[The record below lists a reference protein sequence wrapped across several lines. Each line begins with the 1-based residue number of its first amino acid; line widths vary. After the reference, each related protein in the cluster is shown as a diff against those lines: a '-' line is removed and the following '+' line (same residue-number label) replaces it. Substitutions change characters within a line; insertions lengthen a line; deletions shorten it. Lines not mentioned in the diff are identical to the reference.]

1 MQINDYTKQLA
12 KARDDYADKA
22 KTLRE
27 DYDHNLKNLQEAHE
41 TKEVSQRENYL
52 KQKQDLED
60 NLSEISDRYESKSRD
75 AVMQSQKEFRERLGV
90 QQGAFEEEMRETRE
104 DMQAKLSNISD
115 SYRKSKEEQEKY
127 NEQLLSQKTM
137 AFNEAQEARTR
148 SFDDKVADLSLKNR
162 DDFHNFQRQQASE
175 KRDLIHGHKNELQ
188 SLVSE
193 SNLSRQKVMAKNQ
206 EELEILRDSHAR
218 ESEAMRDHHTSAI
231 GEVINRK
238 EVEKMNLQSEYNN
251 LTQNIIDRNESQ
263 AEQTRRVNERISRE
277 RENQFATDLQAVTRK
292 SNEMVNSGGRVKN
305 LEDDKRKL
313 IDNYE
318 GRIRDLRSNAEETA
332 YQAQLDKER
341 MNKEFVEQTREQTAL
356 ADKQKAEVQRDLREF
371 HTEVQATTKD
381 KNDKV
386 MAAYKK
392 ELTQTRNAAEAKSID
407 DRIASNQRL
416 EEQRVAFSKTI
427 DAMNTKNRETVNEI
441 QEQNAKEQTK
451 YIQEAKRNM
460 HHERE
465 DLKDD
470 LRSVFARKEDSYE
483 KRLEN
488 LEREKK
494 SVVESYESKLTNLEK
509 KYTKELEEMR
519 VIMAETRA
527 GDMRDFKRQ
536 LEMKERELVSDKLR
550 MKQDFDTKL
559 IKIRDRQETQLAK
572 LHERFTQ
579 TLEGE
584 RLDHSREMKRKLD
597 EAHTN
602 YERLYDTAQM
612 EKEQLKHQYEV
623 RLEKLRQDRRE
634 AERISSTREDSELA

>member
-1 MQINDYTKQLA
+1 MQINDYTKQMA

-27 DYDHNLKNLQEAHE
+27 DYDNNLKNISETHEAKE
-41 TKEVSQRENYL
+41 TSQRENYL
-52 KQKQDLED
+52 KQKQELED
-60 NLSEISDRYESKSRD
+60 NLSEISDRYDSTSRD
-75 AVMQSQKEFRERLGV
+75 AIAQSQKEFREKIGS

-104 DMQAKLSNISD
+104 DMASKLSNISD

-127 NEQLLSQKTM
+127 NNQLLSQKTM
-137 AFNEAQEARTR
+137 AFNEAQEARTK
-148 SFDDKVADLSLKNR
+148 SFDDKIADLSTKNR
-162 DDFHNFQRQQASE
+162 DDFHGFQREQAAE
-175 KRDLIHGHKNELQ
+175 KRDLIHSHKNELQ
-188 SLVSE
+188 NLVSE
-193 SNLSRQKVMAKNQ
+193 SNLARQKVMAKNQ
-206 EELEILRDSHAR
+206 EELEILRDAHAR
-218 ESEAMRDHHTSAI
+218 ESDAMRDHHSSAI

-238 EVEKMNLQSEYNN
+238 ELEKMNLQSEYNN

-263 AEQTRRVNERISRE
+263 AEQTRRVNERVSRE
-277 RENQFATDLQAVTRK
+277 RENQYATDLQAVTRK
-292 SNEMVNSGGRVKN
+292 SNEMVNSGGKVKS
-305 LEDDKRKL
+305 LEDEKRKVV
-313 IDNYE
+313 DNYE
-318 GRIRDLRSNAEETA
+318 GRIRDLRSEAEDTA
-332 YQAQLDKER
+332 YKSQMEKER
-341 MNKEFVEQTREQTAL
+341 MNKEFVQQTREQTSL
-356 ADKQKAEVQRDLREF
+356 ADKQKGEVQKELREF
-371 HTEVQATTKD
+371 HTEAMAATKD

-386 MAAYKK
+386 VSSYKK
-392 ELTQTRNAAEAKSID
+392 ELAQTRNAAEAKSID
-407 DRIASNQRL
+407 DRIGSNQRL
-416 EEQRVAFSKTI
+416 EEQRVSFSKTI
-427 DAMNTKNRETVNEI
+427 DAMSTKNRETINEI
-441 QEQNAKEQTK
+441 QEQNKKEQTK

-465 DLKDD
+465 DIKDD
-470 LRSVFARKEDSYE
+470 LNSVFARKEDSYE

-488 LEREKK
+488 LERDKK

-519 VIMAETRA
+519 VIMSETRA

-536 LEMKERELVSDKLR
+536 LEMKEREMAGDKLR

-584 RLDHSREMKRKLD
+584 RVDHSRELKRKLD

-612 EKEQLKHQYEV
+612 EKDQMKHQYEV

-634 AERISSTREDSELA
+634 AERITNTRDKEELA